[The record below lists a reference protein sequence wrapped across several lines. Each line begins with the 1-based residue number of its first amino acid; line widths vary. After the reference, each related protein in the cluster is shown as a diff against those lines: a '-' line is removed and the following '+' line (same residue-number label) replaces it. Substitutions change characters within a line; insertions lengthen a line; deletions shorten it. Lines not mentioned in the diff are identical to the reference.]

1 MVLFVCQ
8 DSVRHAFT
16 YINSWLNKSM
26 TKNNRE
32 INLFDISQIKN
43 RNKRS
48 DKIKTTNINIL
59 LNRVTIS
66 RKTEFKKKIIFLS
79 LLILSVSIVGII
91 YLI

>member
-1 MVLFVCQ
+1 
-8 DSVRHAFT
+8 
-16 YINSWLNKSM
+16 M

-79 LLILSVSIVGII
+79 LLILSVSVVGVI
-91 YLI
+91 YLM